1 MNQNRKPFHADLVVF
16 FVCWSVACFFAG
28 KWMGEEQMADK
39 VKPCYEMKK
48 QNLDMSK
55 TQQRRFINYWKSQS

>member
-1 MNQNRKPFHADLVVF
+1 MNPNRKPFHADMIVF
-16 FVCWSVACFFAG
+16 FDCWSVACFFAG

-55 TQQRRFINYWKSQS
+55 RTEKLWINYWMKQS